1 MELGGIDLSE
11 EEQWPYVLSFMPND
25 LEDSAK
31 KYKVLLRKREI
42 RSAEDLLRMILAYS
56 VTDLSLHSTCVWAS
70 AIGIASLSKPAF
82 FYRVRDST
90 EWLLY
95 LLTHVLN
102 QNGDNSERDLNGRIK
117 IQIVDAT
124 HIQGPGAEG
133 SEWRIHAQLAVDSSG
148 KRWCLTGIKIT
159 DEHVGENYGLHEI
172 GQGVLV
178 IGDRG
183 YATAKGIFYARELGA
198 HVLVRVSADTI
209 RVCSIRKNKMLIRA
223 YEKEVPDEG
232 YYSKRI
238 LIPVP
243 PEKKTKSKKKWPLS
257 KARAWIPARL
267 IGFRNNK
274 GEVVWIITTLP
285 DYILD
290 DLAAMNL
297 YRIRWQIELLFKR
310 LKSLG
315 WLDRLPAPHKGPT
328 AMSWIAGRLLGAAL
342 VEIMN
347 STSIRHVSTVKTD
360 YDQESNSKE
369 RSVWREFHIGLWAM
383 RALIIGHLIN
393 FFFSREARALA
404 YSSRRKRKLQK
415 CAIILNAHPPPN

>member
-1 MELGGIDLSE
+1 M
-11 EEQWPYVLSFMPND
+11 LSFLPD
-25 LEDSAK
+25 DVEDSAK
-31 KYKVLLRKREI
+31 KYKVLIRKREI
-42 RSAEDLLRMILAYS
+42 KSAEDLLRMLLAYS

-70 AIGIASLSKPAF
+70 AVGIASLSKPAF

-102 QNGDNSERDLNGRIK
+102 QNTEKLKGDLKEGIK

-133 SEWRIHAQLAVDSSG
+133 LEWRIHTRLAVDPNG
-148 KRWCLTGIKIT
+148 KRWCMTGITIT
-159 DEHVGENYGLHEI
+159 EELVGENYGVHEI
-172 GQGVLV
+172 GPAVLA

-183 YATAKGIFYARELGA
+183 YGTAKGVYYARELGA
-198 HVLVRVSADTI
+198 HVLVRISADNI
-209 RVCSIRKNKMLIRA
+209 KVCSIRKNKMLIKA
-223 YEKEVPDEG
+223 YEKEVPEQG
-232 YYSKRI
+232 CYSKRI

-243 PEKKTKSKKKWPLS
+243 PERTIKSNKPWPLE

-267 IGFRNNK
+267 IGFRNDK
-274 GEVVWIITTLP
+274 GEVIWLITTLP

-290 DLAAMNL
+290 DLTAMNL

-310 LKSLG
+310 LKSLA
-315 WLDRLPAPHKGPT
+315 WLDRLPAPHIGPT
-328 AMSWIAGRLLGAAL
+328 AISWIAARLLGAAL
-342 VEIMN
+342 VETMN
-347 STSIRHVSTVKTD
+347 STSINNISAEKTD
-360 YDQESNSKE
+360 CDYAPDPEE
-369 RSVWREFHIGLWAM
+369 RSVWREFHIGLWAI

-415 CAIILNAHPPPN
+415 CTFALNAHPPPNLT